1 MDIRHNLHIQKSQ
14 EDNLIMVIAEERH
27 TLRTLFD
34 NIEPDKDGHRYINNN
49 KLKVMNLRSRFN
61 PELVFY
67 KVNCEAYKRYGY
79 TANELF
85 EEIYEKYIVSGFQP
99 LDELYT
105 FIERI

>member
-1 MDIRHNLHIQKSQ
+1 MESDNRLHTQNNNLVMI
-14 EDNLIMVIAEERH
+14 IAEEQH

-34 NIEPDKDGHRYINNN
+34 DIEPDEDGHQYIPCYEFA
-49 KLKVMNLRSRFN
+49 VMNLRSRFN
-61 PELVFY
+61 PDLKFY

-79 TANELF
+79 TADELF
-85 EEIYEKYIVSGFQP
+85 DEIYEKYILSGFQP

>member
-1 MDIRHNLHIQKSQ
+1 MDIKHNLHIQKSQ
-14 EDNLIMVIAEERH
+14 KDNLIMVIAEERH

-34 NIEPDKDGHRYINNN
+34 NIEPDENGHRYITNHEF
-49 KLKVMNLRSRFN
+49 KIMNLRSRFN

-79 TANELF
+79 TADELF
-85 EEIYEKYIVSGFQP
+85 EEIYDKYIESGFQR

-105 FIERI
+105 FIKRI